1 MEALSKACAV
11 VAGILM
17 FTTPVLFVLWLVRLI
32 AKKVGKG
39 AWNYLPDLCGMLYA
53 VCHCWG
59 VFRSKPG
66 RRC

>member
-1 MEALSKACAV
+1 MEALSNACAV

-17 FTTPVLFVLWLVRLI
+17 FYYTRTICVV
-32 AKKVGKG
+32 AGTSHSQKVGKG
-39 AWNYLPDLCGMLYA
+39 ARNYLPDLCGMLCA

-59 VFRSKPG
+59 IFRSKPD